1 MGITYQCL
9 IVDDEKPAHQVL
21 LSHIKQCD
29 DLECIGHAY
38 SGKEALTFLQS
49 NEVDILFLDINM
61 PLVSGLEL
69 LEMLPIKPTTIVT
82 TAYSEFALESYQN
95 DAVDYLLKPI
105 AFSKFLKAVEKAK
118 VFCKDRK
125 ENNRKS
131 ELQKVL
137 IKEDGFDYFIEMSDI
152 MYVESAGNYIKIFTK
167 SRRKSYFVYGSL
179 VGFKTELIGDNFVQ
193 VHRSFIINKE
203 CIKERFMSKVILMNG
218 DEVPIGRKYQ
228 ILLDQ

>member
-1 MGITYQCL
+1 MGITYKCL
-9 IVDDEKPAHQVL
+9 IIDDEKPAHQVL
-21 LSHIKQCD
+21 LSHIKQCN
-29 DLECIGHAY
+29 DLECVGHAY
-38 SGKEALTFLQS
+38 SGREALTFLQN

-61 PLVSGLEL
+61 PLLSGLEL
-69 LEMLPIKPTTIVT
+69 LGMLPVKPTTIVT

-125 ENNRKS
+125 ESIKKIQP
-131 ELQKVL
+131 LCVVV
-137 IKEDGFDYFIEMSDI
+137 KEDGFDYFIEKNDI
-152 MYVESAGNYIKIFTK
+152 IYVESAGNYIKVFTN

-179 VGFKTELIGDNFVQ
+179 VGFKTELEGDEFVQ
-193 VHRSFIINKE
+193 IHRSFVINKKY
-203 CIKERFMSKVILMNG
+203 IKERFMSKVILKNN

>member
-1 MGITYQCL
+1 MGITYKCL
-9 IVDDEKPAHQVL
+9 IIDDEKPAHQVL
-21 LSHIKQCD
+21 LSHIKQCE

-38 SGKEALTFLQS
+38 SGKEALTFLQT

-69 LEMLPIKPTTIVT
+69 LEMLPVKPTTIVT

-105 AFSKFLKAVEKAK
+105 SFSKFLKAVEKAK
-118 VFCKDRK
+118 IFCKERK
-125 ENNRKS
+125 DNIKKS
-131 ELQKVL
+131 LPHSVL
-137 IKEDGFDYFIEMSDI
+137 VKEDGFDYFIDMNDI
-152 MYVESAGNYIKIFTK
+152 IYIESAGNYIKIFTK

-179 VGFKTELIGDNFVQ
+179 VGFKTELTGEEFVQ
-193 VHRSFIINKE
+193 IHRSFIVNKKH
-203 CIKERFMSKVILMNG
+203 IKERFMSKLVLVNE

>member
-1 MGITYQCL
+1 MGVTYKCL

-29 DLECIGHAY
+29 DLECIGNAY
-38 SGKEALTFLQS
+38 SGKEALTFLQN
-49 NEVDILFLDINM
+49 NEIDILFLDINM

-69 LEMLPIKPTTIVT
+69 LEMLPVKPSTIVT
-82 TAYSEFALESYQN
+82 TAYSDFALESYQN
-95 DAVDYLLKPI
+95 DAIDYLLKPI
-105 AFSKFLKAVEKAK
+105 SFSKFLKAVEKAK
-118 VFCKDRK
+118 IFCKDRK
-125 ENNRKS
+125 ENKKKS
-131 ELQKVL
+131 VPLSVL
-137 IKEDGFDYFIEMSDI
+137 IKEDGFDYYINMNDI
-152 MYVESAGNYIKIFTK
+152 IYVESAGNYIKIFTK

-179 VGFKTELIGDNFVQ
+179 SGFKTELIGDNFVQ

-203 CIKERFMSKVILMNG
+203 CIKERFMSKVVLINE

>member
-1 MGITYQCL
+1 MGVTYKCL
-9 IVDDEKPAHQVL
+9 IIDDEKPAHQVL
-21 LSHIKQCD
+21 LSHIKQCE

-38 SGKEALTFLQS
+38 SGKEALTFLQT

-69 LEMLPIKPTTIVT
+69 LAMLPVKPTTIVT

-105 AFSKFLKAVEKAK
+105 SFSKFLKAVEKAK
-118 VFCKDRK
+118 IFCKERK
-125 ENNRKS
+125 HSIRKS
-131 ELQKVL
+131 LPHSILV
-137 IKEDGFDYFIEMSDI
+137 KEDGFDYFINMNDI
-152 MYVESAGNYIKIFTK
+152 IYIESAGNYIKIFSK

-179 VGFKTELIGDNFVQ
+179 VGFKTELIGEEFVQ
-193 VHRSFIINKE
+193 IHRSFIINKNH
-203 CIKERFMSKVILMNG
+203 IKERFMSKLVLTNE